1 VTADPPETAT
11 PPLQP
16 ADELQF
22 EPRPSIAIPLIVW
35 LLTQLA
41 AVALAAS
48 GVPLSANFPKPPQ
61 SLAVHEMLIAQFV
74 GSAMSLDVLFRGGW
88 RAWLGIVLTAGP
100 MLMLAAWL
108 ARTPMSRVFVLWVHV
123 AMWLT
128 MLSLWRSLTSS
139 DVRDTR
145 DKKAQ
150 ALPSLGFVT
159 VLSALATLLSAGGL
173 LFWYL
178 RSEFQPATDSGFLR
192 LFPLPA
198 ILSTLPS
205 PAIDR
210 SPLLST
216 AVLSA
221 AAVVILAAKASRRRK
236 NAQ

>member
-1 VTADPPETAT
+1 
-11 PPLQP
+11 
-16 ADELQF
+16 
-22 EPRPSIAIPLIVW
+22 
-35 LLTQLA
+35 
-41 AVALAAS
+41 
-48 GVPLSANFPKPPQ
+48 
-61 SLAVHEMLIAQFV
+61 
-74 GSAMSLDVLFRGGW
+74 
-88 RAWLGIVLTAGP
+88 
-100 MLMLAAWL
+100 
-108 ARTPMSRVFVLWVHV
+108 
-123 AMWLT
+123 
-128 MLSLWRSLTSS
+128 
-139 DVRDTR
+139 
-145 DKKAQ
+145 
-150 ALPSLGFVT
+150 LPSLGFVT